1 MLIAFN
7 YHYIRE
13 NFDEPFPSI
22 FGVTPKEFEQEL
34 DQIGKSAVF
43 LSQQDIID
51 IIDNKKDLPNRAAVI
66 TFDDGFKE
74 QFELA
79 YPILKRKGIPAIF
92 FVTTKPIECD
102 YVTETHKIHL
112 YRAHTS
118 SDKLIKIKQEIME
131 KNSIEFELPSY
142 EEAKN
147 VYQYDE
153 KDAAQLKFF
162 LNHKLTE
169 QHKQIVIN
177 KTFSLLEF
185 DERQIS
191 NQLYMTKEM
200 LKVLADD
207 GMLGTHGHTHKPL
220 GLLEPEKAIDDVSK
234 SIIKLK
240 KWTNKMV
247 KSLSYP
253 FGYKKACCTSVA
265 RFIEKK
271 GLKFAFTMERA
282 GNKYFDNPFFLAR
295 LSNSDIPKN
304 ATDEI
309 MEKFWKNLKPSKWYK

>member
-1 MLIAFN
+1 
-7 YHYIRE
+7 
-13 NFDEPFPSI
+13 
-22 FGVTPKEFEQEL
+22 
-34 DQIGKSAVF
+34 
-43 LSQQDIID
+43 
-51 IIDNKKDLPNRAAVI
+51 
-66 TFDDGFKE
+66 
-74 QFELA
+74 
-79 YPILKRKGIPAIF
+79 
-92 FVTTKPIECD
+92 
-102 YVTETHKIHL
+102 
-112 YRAHTS
+112 
-118 SDKLIKIKQEIME
+118 
-131 KNSIEFELPSY
+131 
-142 EEAKN
+142 
-147 VYQYDE
+147 
-153 KDAAQLKFF
+153 
-162 LNHKLTE
+162 
-169 QHKQIVIN
+169 
-177 KTFSLLEF
+177 
-185 DERQIS
+185 
-191 NQLYMTKEM
+191 M